1 MINKLVEIIGKEAA
15 LFESFLNLL
24 EQQRDKLVNN
34 DTNGLNEIN
43 DRQREKIVESQIL
56 NKEREKLIEQIKIN
70 NSIEGDLTVSR
81 LIELVDQNQAE
92 RLTQLREIIFELH
105 DQISDVRNQN
115 AMLVNRS
122 REYISRLMNMLS
134 KVNGPAETYSNTG
147 TNNQTTH
154 AVGVD
159 RRV

>member
-34 DTNGLNEIN
+34 DTNSLNEIN
-43 DRQREKIVESQIL
+43 DRQREKLVESQIL
-56 NKEREKLIEQIKIN
+56 NKEREKLIEQIKIS

-92 RLTQLREIIFELH
+92 RLTQLRGIIIELH

-122 REYISRLMNMLS
+122 REYISRLMDMLS
-134 KVNGPAETYSNTG
+134 KVNSPAETYSNTG
-147 TNNQTTH
+147 ANNQATH